1 MNKTNLIII
10 VLLVF
15 VSVISFPE
23 ETLQIRDT
31 FLQNYF
37 NESSFE
43 ILNQLIIN
51 NDDAFLAVTYAN
63 KARRIIDR
71 AIIFSFNGSLFRI
84 YLYIEKDKIQNSNG
98 EILFKTDL
106 NAFGW
111 ELGVYPETLNLWFD
125 FYSDGGRS
133 VADGFGLEWIQDDKK
148 FTDVKIDTSQ
158 Y

>member
-1 MNKTNLIII
+1 MII
-10 VLLVF
+10 LLVF
-15 VSVISFPE
+15 VSVISFPK
-23 ETLQIRDT
+23 ETLQVRDT

-37 NESSFE
+37 DESSFE
-43 ILNQLIIN
+43 IRNHLIIN

-63 KARRIIDR
+63 KARGIIDR

-98 EILFKTDL
+98 EILFTTDL

-111 ELGVYPETLNLWFD
+111 KLSVYSETLNLWFD

-133 VADGFGLEWIQDDKK
+133 VADGFGLEWIQGENQ
-148 FTDVKIDTSQ
+148 FEFVKIDTSQ